1 MRISQA
7 DALAI
12 VASDSFQE
20 QIVGPMIEAFVRRLS
35 RPGEDGKTYRSFILD
50 WLYFERPM
58 LDRFIGEQF
67 NVQFEGPAL
76 AIEGTDYPLGGFIER
91 QIEWVRLDPVDAF
104 ELRTRLR
111 KAVDAEVTDWIDGR
125 PMKFLPAIVEKPF
138 PDRTA
143 ADAEAARIIRDFQ
156 GSTGKPEGGRR

>member
-7 DALAI
+7 DACAI

-20 QIVGPMIEAFVRRLS
+20 QIIGPMIEAFIRRLS

-76 AIEGTDYPLGGFIER
+76 TIDGTDYPLGGFVLR
-91 QIEWVRLDPVDAF
+91 QLEWVRIDPVEAHV
-104 ELRTRLR
+104 LRTRLR
-111 KAVDAEVTDWIDGR
+111 AAVDKTVTEWMGGR
-125 PMKFLPAIVEKPF
+125 PMKFLPAHPEKPF
-138 PDRTA
+138 RDRAA
-143 ADAEAARIIRDFQ
+143 ADAEAEQIIRDVLVSS
-156 GSTGKPEGGRR
+156 GNREGDA